1 MNWSNTWAAVSAIVG
16 AITLLILVLS
26 LIFRRM
32 KVIKGQNDLQLAKQR
47 RIDRDL
53 FGEDPDNPNGTK
65 GPSLRELLT
74 ETHRNTQGLP
84 DRMTTAES
92 RLGKHDERID
102 LLDHRLALVEDH
114 ILRRPDGS

>member
-1 MNWSNTWAAVSAIVG
+1 MNWSNTWAAVSAVVG
-16 AITLLILVLS
+16 AITLFILMLS

-53 FGEDPDNPNGTK
+53 FGEDPDNPTGTK
-65 GPSLRELLT
+65 GPSLRELVT

-84 DRMTTAES
+84 ERMTAAES
-92 RLGKHDERID
+92 RLGKLEDRFD
-102 LLDHRLALVEDH
+102 LLEDVV
-114 ILRRPDGS
+114 LRRPNGGN